1 MITETREPTGEAR
14 PIGYKDRGYAN
25 DAKYAK
31 GILTHMDTVLWKKD
45 IREYPQAVNNPLKAK
60 WIPASRQS
68 QT

>member
-1 MITETREPTGEAR
+1 
-14 PIGYKDRGYAN
+14 
-25 DAKYAK
+25 
-31 GILTHMDTVLWKKD
+31 MDTVLWKKD